1 MLKKLTLQSSNW
13 SLESRALLLQPP
25 RSIGLRP
32 ATMPCEVVTV
42 IVVINTIIII
52 IRGGGC
58 IWAKKRFFGA
68 KDAEKV
74 YVYGQRCAIM
84 QVLQIPNAL

>member
-32 ATMPCEVVTV
+32 ATMPCQLVTV
-42 IVVINTIIII
+42 IDVINTIIII
-52 IRGGGC
+52 IRGGRAYLG
-58 IWAKKRFFGA
+58 KKEIFW
-68 KDAEKV
+68 
-74 YVYGQRCAIM
+74 GQRR
-84 QVLQIPNAL
+84 